1 MFISTGLLST
11 LKSEEEL
18 LGVIAHEIS
27 HFVLDHSMININK
40 AIERRKKAEFWAA
53 FATGVAAAAEGYSAA
68 STGYYSGGTLTM
80 STAILA
86 YSIASEVLD
95 RLGLEYSREQESKAD
110 ESAKELM
117 KLIKS

>member
-1 MFISTGLLST
+1 
-11 LKSEEEL
+11 
-18 LGVIAHEIS
+18 
-27 HFVLDHSMININK
+27 
-40 AIERRKKAEFWAA
+40 
-53 FATGVAAAAEGYSAA
+53 
-68 STGYYSGGTLTM
+68 M

-117 KLIKS
+117 KLIKQDDSLQNIRADHCGGDHGLHVAAAGAHDVASVRRVAGEG